1 MKNSEN
7 HKTECVL
14 FREVD
19 RTMYEIDVVIS
30 EKATESVEDI
40 IMRMI
45 TDDAN
50 EYSREVTHE

>member
-19 RTMYEIDVVIS
+19 RTMYEIDVMIS
-30 EKATESVEDI
+30 EKATESAEDI

-45 TDDAN
+45 IDDAK
-50 EYSREVTHE
+50 EHAREVTHE